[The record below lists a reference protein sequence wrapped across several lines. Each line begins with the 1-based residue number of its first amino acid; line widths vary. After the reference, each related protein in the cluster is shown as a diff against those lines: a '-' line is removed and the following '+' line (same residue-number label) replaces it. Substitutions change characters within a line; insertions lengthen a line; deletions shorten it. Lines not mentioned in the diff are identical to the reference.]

1 MPENIKLNKVS
12 LREQKQKLGMYQ
24 RFLPALEAR
33 KQLFL
38 LQQSQVRKAIQEK
51 FLQLEAS
58 LKAAETFSPLFREM
72 EGILRPFLEI
82 EQLKSSV
89 KNFAG
94 LRVPQLDG
102 IVFHQPAYG
111 FFDTP
116 YSFEAVRDTARNIIY
131 LKTELKF
138 LQDQDLLLTEGLRKT
153 SQRINLYEQR
163 LMPDCRDA
171 IRHINVYLQD
181 QRAVAVGVAK
191 AAKRLSA
198 VSF

>member
-38 LQQSQVRKAIQEK
+38 LQQSQVRKAIREK
-51 FLQLEAS
+51 SLQLESS
-58 LKAAETFSPLFREM
+58 LKTAGVFSPLFREM
-72 EGILRPFLEI
+72 EGIIRPFLEI

-94 LRVPQLDG
+94 LKVPHLDG
-102 IVFHQPAYG
+102 IVFRQPAYG

-116 YSFEAVRDTARNIIY
+116 YSFETIRDMARRIII

-138 LQDQDLLLTEGLRKT
+138 LQDQDSLLSEGLRKT

-198 VSF
+198 ISF